1 MRKVGRWIG
10 VASTTPEAVEILG
23 RHGREEWAAKLAE
36 MNSPAER
43 TTSTI
48 RSVMS
53 SSVSFL
59 RDDALAASV
68 LPAPGEAFD
77 IDRFLLSG
85 ATLYML
91 AKGDEQDSSLAPL
104 FAALAGEIRFR
115 ATQLAAHMPGHRLD
129 PPLTMALDEVT
140 QICPVP
146 LPAWLA
152 DSGGQGISIWTAF
165 HGYAQLRSRWKDAGA
180 QTIIDTSNLKV
191 VMPGLQDAETLRHLS
206 QLCGQAAFRE
216 PGGDKIG
223 WHDKLTPDMIRML
236 PAGFALLIRGAHSPV
251 VVRVARGWKH
261 PAYKRMKRRGLTTAS
276 AVPRC
281 GERRHRQDARPVPAG
296 SPLPHPERELAG
308 SSTARSANGNGHPA
322 GEKLGTVLPGPW
334 GQQ

>member
-1 MRKVGRWIG
+1 
-10 VASTTPEAVEILG
+10 
-23 RHGREEWAAKLAE
+23 
-36 MNSPAER
+36 
-43 TTSTI
+43 
-48 RSVMS
+48 
-53 SSVSFL
+53 
-59 RDDALAASV
+59 
-68 LPAPGEAFD
+68 
-77 IDRFLLSG
+77 
-85 ATLYML
+85 ML
-91 AKGDEQDSSLAPL
+91 AKSDEQDGSLAPL

-152 DSGGQGISIWTAF
+152 DSGGQGVSIWTAF

-180 QTIIDTSNLKV
+180 QTIIDTSNVKI

-206 QLCGQAAFRE
+206 QLCGQAAFLE
-216 PGGDKIG
+216 PGGDRVA

-261 PAYKRMKRRGLTTAS
+261 RAYKRMKRRGLPA
-276 AVPRC
+276 AVVC
-281 GERRHRQDARPVPAG
+281 RHRRGRAAAARRITG
-296 SPLPHPERELAG
+296 SA
-308 SSTARSANGNGHPA
+308 S
-322 GEKLGTVLPGPW
+322 
-334 GQQ
+334 